1 MDRDDHAAD
10 PKRRRAL
17 IAGGMGASAMAFAA
31 CARQPAEA
39 AAGDAPVVEAKPTAV
54 PTLTP
59 QTTEGPYYFDARQ
72 VRADIT
78 EGLAGI
84 QVDLRFR
91 VHDETGAP
99 LPKARVDV
107 WHCNAAGLYSGYAG
121 QGDDRRVSTEGKTF
135 LRGTQTTDA
144 SGVVVFQSVYPG
156 WYRGR
161 TTHIHFKVILG
172 ERHVLTSQFTLPDAL
187 SEFLYTEVPA
197 YRRASLR
204 DTLNSNDG
212 IALQAGDRLHGCVR
226 EDADRYVVTLDVAV
240 DRDAATTDRPP
251 VPAGP
256 LPRGGR
262 PPRGPASAGSRG
274 PEGGPIR
281 EAPVTGTARIGALV
295 PGKP

>member
-1 MDRDDHAAD
+1 MDRDDQAAD

-17 IAGGMGASAMAFAA
+17 IAGGLGASAMAFAA

-39 AAGDAPVVEAKPTAV
+39 AGGDAPAAGAKPTAA
-54 PTLTP
+54 PALTP

-84 QVDLRFR
+84 PVDLRFR
-91 VHDETGAP
+91 VLDETGAP
-99 LPKARVDV
+99 VPKARVDV

-121 QGDDRRVSTEGKTF
+121 QGDDRTVSTEGKTF
-135 LRGTQTTDA
+135 LRGTQTTGAD
-144 SGVVVFQSVYPG
+144 GVVVFQSIYPG

-226 EDADRYVVTLDVAV
+226 EDADHYVVTLDVAV
-240 DRDAATTDRPP
+240 DRDAATTDQPP
-251 VPAGP
+251 VPAAGP
-256 LPRGGR
+256 PPRGGGR
-262 PPRGPASAGSRG
+262 PPRGP
-274 PEGGPIR
+274 EGGPMQ
-281 EAPVTGTARIGALV
+281 EAPMTGTTRIDALV